1 MKRPALCVLASLLA
15 ACVGPDVAVDRAYDF
30 SRVKR
35 VGVVA
40 FDGAGGPAAADLLA
54 HELLAAGASVAER
67 SRLESVLAEQRMAKG
82 GLLSPAD
89 IRRAAKALNVD
100 ALFMGTVTQYSPA
113 QSYLVLSS
121 SGAVFSQGVAPLGGG
136 RVTQSPALGAPGA
149 SVLTSSAQVGLT
161 ARLVDVHTGAVV
173 WSAHQSY
180 EGFDADSAMSA
191 VARSFARGAVPL
203 WVAR

>member
-1 MKRPALCVLASLLA
+1 MKRLALCLLAVSLA
-15 ACVGPDVAVDRAYDF
+15 ACAGPEVAVDKGYDF

-40 FDGAGGPAAADLLA
+40 FDGTGGSAAADLLA
-54 HELLAAGASVAER
+54 HELLASGASVAER
-67 SRLESVLAEQRMAKG
+67 SRLESVLAEHRMAKG
-82 GLLSPAD
+82 GALTPAD

-100 ALFMGTVTQYSPA
+100 ALFMGSVTQYSPA
-113 QSYLVLSS
+113 QSYLILSS

-136 RVTQSPALGAPGA
+136 RLTQTPALGSPGA
-149 SVLTSSAQVGLT
+149 SVLTSSAQVALT

-180 EGFDADSAMSA
+180 EGFDTDTAMSA
-191 VARSFARGAVPL
+191 VTRSFARSASPL